1 MKKKRLIWH
10 IWPSYVLLSLLAMSA
25 VMISAS
31 RVARTFHYAQTSK
44 QLTSACHLIAQQLAG
59 QPGVLDGP
67 LVDSLCKTLGTKSG
81 YRITVIQPDGTV
93 LGDSEEDPATMD
105 NHGNRQEIQAAMTQ
119 AMGRSERY
127 SDTLKQAMMYV
138 AVPLMSDGQVQAIV
152 RTSLS
157 LSQIR
162 ASTSR
167 MWQQIVWN
175 GLIIAAISV
184 VAALWIS
191 RRISQ
196 PLERI
201 KQTAASLNWET
212 MQTKL
217 PSSDISEV
225 DTLTQTLNSMMK
237 QLRKRVNTIIQQRDE
252 QDALLACM
260 SESVLAV
267 DADKNLIKM
276 NRSARQLFQMDSDDA
291 LGKNIMEVIRNA
303 DLLELVNSTFASNQP
318 ELKDIFVPDTH
329 TYLQGHCSV
338 LTRSDGHRMGA
349 VMVLNDIT
357 RMRKMERVRREFVAD
372 VSHELRTP
380 ITSILGFSETLRSG
394 TVDDAQERDH
404 FLDVVCKQ
412 SMRLQAI
419 VEDLL
424 SLASIENDAETGEV
438 DLQPGHISAVLRGA
452 VQACQDAA
460 DKKELTLEVT
470 CPESLRVRMD
480 SQLLQQ
486 AVMNLTNN
494 AIKFSEPDTRIEIEG
509 KASES
514 SIVIE
519 VRDQG
524 PGIARKH
531 HARLFERFYRVDKGR
546 SRRLGGTGLGL
557 AIVKHIALAH
567 EGRVTVE
574 SEYGKGS
581 TFSIWLPEHEPPKS

>member
-10 IWPSYVLLSLLAMSA
+10 IWPSYVVLSLIAMSA

-31 RVARTFHYAQTSK
+31 RVARTFHYAQTDK
-44 QLTSACHLIAQQLAG
+44 QLAAASYLIMEQVATQAD
-59 QPGVLDGP
+59 GVNGP
-67 LVDSLCKTLGTKSG
+67 TIDSLCKTLGMKSG
-81 YRITVIQPDGTV
+81 YRITVIHPDGTV
-93 LGDSEEDPATMD
+93 LGDSKEDPATMD
-105 NHGNRQEIQAAMTQ
+105 NHGNRQEIQSALTEG
-119 AMGRSERY
+119 MGRSERY

-138 AVPLMSDGQVQAIV
+138 AVPLMRDGEVQAIV

-157 LSQIR
+157 LSQIK
-162 ASTSR
+162 ASTFR

-175 GLIIAAISV
+175 GLIIAAASV
-184 VAALWIS
+184 VAAWWIS
-191 RRISQ
+191 RRISH

-201 KQTAASLNWET
+201 KQIAASLDWET
-212 MQTKL
+212 TETRL

-225 DTLTQTLNSMMK
+225 DTLTQTLNSMMR
-237 QLRKRVNTIIQQRDE
+237 QLRKRVKTIIQQRDE

-267 DADKNLIKM
+267 DAQKNLIKM
-276 NRSARQLFQMDSDDA
+276 NRSARRLFQIDSDDA

-329 TYLQGHCSV
+329 TYLQGHGSV
-338 LTRSDGHRMGA
+338 LTRSDGHPMGA

-357 RMRKMERVRREFVAD
+357 RLRKMERVRREFVAD

-394 TVDDAQERDH
+394 TVEDVQERDR
-404 FLDVVCKQ
+404 FLDIVCNQ

-438 DLQPGHISAVLRGA
+438 DLQPGHVAAVLRGA
-452 VQACQDAA
+452 VQACQGAA
-460 DKKELTLEVT
+460 DAKELTLKVT
-470 CPESLRVRMD
+470 CPETLEARMD

-494 AIKFSEPDTRIEIEG
+494 AIKFSEPGTRIEIEG
-509 KASES
+509 KVAEH
-514 SIVIE
+514 SIVID

-567 EGRVTVE
+567 KGHVTVD

-581 TFSIWLPEHEPPKS
+581 TFSMWLPKEPNADQ

>member
-10 IWPSYVLLSLLAMSA
+10 VWPSYVLLSLIAMGA
-25 VMISAS
+25 VIISAS
-31 RVARTFHYAQTSK
+31 HVGRTFHYEQTDR
-44 QLTSACHLIAQQLAG
+44 QLASACYLVAQQL
-59 QPGVLDGP
+59 QTESGVLDGTV
-67 LVDSLCKTLGTKSG
+67 VDALCKTLGPKSG

-93 LGDSEEDPATMD
+93 LGDSQEDPATMD
-105 NHGNRQEIQAAMTQ
+105 NHGNREEIQAALSEGI
-119 AMGRSERY
+119 GRSERY
-127 SDTLKQAMMYV
+127 SDTLKEAMMYV
-138 AVPLMSDGQVQAIV
+138 AVPLIVDGDLQAVV

-157 LSQIR
+157 LAQIK

-167 MWQQIVWN
+167 MWRQIVWE
-175 GLIIAAISV
+175 GLIIAVISV
-184 VAALWIS
+184 VAAWWMS
-191 RRISQ
+191 KRISQ

-201 KQTAASLNWET
+201 KETAASLDWET
-212 MQTKL
+212 AGTKL

-225 DTLTQTLNSMMK
+225 DTLTQSLNGMMS
-237 QLRKRVNTIIQQRDE
+237 QLRKRINTIVQQRDE

-260 SESVLAV
+260 TESVLAV
-267 DADKNLIKM
+267 DAQKNLIKM
-276 NRSARQLFQMDSDDA
+276 NRSARQLFQIDSDEA

-303 DLLELVNSTFASNQP
+303 DLLELVNSTFASHTP
-318 ELKDIFVPDTH
+318 ELKDIFIPDTH
-329 TYLQGHCSV
+329 MYLQGHCSV
-338 LTRSDGHRMGA
+338 LTRGDGHPMGA
-349 VMVLNDIT
+349 VMVLNDVT
-357 RMRKMERVRREFVAD
+357 RLRKMERVRREFVAD

-380 ITSILGFSETLRSG
+380 ITSILGFSETLRSAA
-394 TVDDAQERDH
+394 VEDDKERDH
-404 FLDVVCKQ
+404 FLDVICKQ
-412 SMRLQAI
+412 SLRLQAI

-438 DLQPGHISAVLRGA
+438 DLQPSHVAAVLRGA
-452 VQACQDAA
+452 AQACQGAVEE
-460 DKKELTLEVT
+460 KELTLEVT
-470 CPESLRVRMD
+470 CPGSLEANMD

-494 AIKFSEPDTRIEIEG
+494 AIKFSEPGTHVDIEG
-509 KASES
+509 KLSEQEV
-514 SIVIE
+514 VIE

-567 EGRVTVE
+567 KGRVTVE

-581 TFSIWLPEHEPPKS
+581 TFSIWLPRYKQ